1 LLSLSEHLGF
11 EMAYLVASL
20 AIVIPNSMYI
30 TSMTSNKKFGIGMF
44 IFLSGIYAILFSI
57 LRMEQYALLTG
68 TLLILAVLYVV
79 MYLTKK
85 ADIFFKLEEENN

>member
-1 LLSLSEHLGF
+1 
-11 EMAYLVASL
+11 
-20 AIVIPNSMYI
+20 
-30 TSMTSNKKFGIGMF
+30 MF

-85 ADIFFKLEEENN
+85 ADIFFKLEGENN

>member
-1 LLSLSEHLGF
+1 
-11 EMAYLVASL
+11 
-20 AIVIPNSMYI
+20 MYI

-85 ADIFFKLEEENN
+85 ADIFFKLEEENNQ

>member
-1 LLSLSEHLGF
+1 
-11 EMAYLVASL
+11 M
-20 AIVIPNSMYI
+20 IPNSLYI

-68 TLLILAVLYVV
+68 SLLILAVLYAI

-85 ADIFFKLEEENN
+85 GDIFQNLEGKE

>member
-1 LLSLSEHLGF
+1 
-11 EMAYLVASL
+11 MYVAS
-20 AIVIPNSMYI
+20 
-30 TSMTSNKKFGIGMF
+30 MTDNKKFGIGMF